1 MSIVVLVNGS
11 VILFTALLMAA
22 DALLFHETAA
32 VFGPMAMVAGA
43 IGGFLII
50 AGRQGGMAFDR
61 LHGFLLTTSVWLIA
75 ALTGALPL
83 WYAGLSLVDALFE
96 AMSGITTTGSTVMTG
111 LDGTPRGILF
121 WRALLQLMGGVGFV
135 VTAMALLPMLRV
147 GGMQLFRTESSEK
160 GEKELRTAAS
170 YALATLAIYL
180 GLVLLA
186 TITYWSGGMGGFD
199 ALTHAMTTLSTGGYS
214 NYDASFGHFTQPFL
228 HWAATVFMLAGA
240 MPFAWYIR
248 IATRRTLR
256 SEQVAAFLKSVAAV
270 ILILAFWLWWA
281 DDVPPFA
288 ALRLVAFNVVS
299 VVTTT
304 GYATADYL
312 TWGPVFAVAFFLLT
326 PVGGCTGSTAGG
338 AKAMRWLLMF
348 RALRTRIHV
357 IAHPHGVF
365 TTRYD
370 GRAVSD
376 DVLGGIMA
384 FFLFYMLTI
393 GITAVVLDLEGLD
406 TLTALSA
413 AVTAVANVGPGVGEI
428 VGPSGNFQA
437 LPDTAKLVLSFAMYA
452 GRLEML
458 TLFVLL
464 TPSFWRAL

>member
-1 MSIVVLVNGS
+1 
-11 VILFTALLMAA
+11 
-22 DALLFHETAA
+22 
-32 VFGPMAMVAGA
+32 
-43 IGGFLII
+43 
-50 AGRQGGMAFDR
+50 
-61 LHGFLLTTSVWLIA
+61 
-75 ALTGALPL
+75 
-83 WYAGLSLVDALFE
+83 
-96 AMSGITTTGSTVMTG
+96 
-111 LDGTPRGILF
+111 
-121 WRALLQLMGGVGFV
+121 
-135 VTAMALLPMLRV
+135 
-147 GGMQLFRTESSEK
+147 
-160 GEKELRTAAS
+160 
-170 YALATLAIYL
+170 
-180 GLVLLA
+180 
-186 TITYWSGGMGGFD
+186 
-199 ALTHAMTTLSTGGYS
+199 
-214 NYDASFGHFTQPFL
+214 
-228 HWAATVFMLAGA
+228 
-240 MPFAWYIR
+240 
-248 IATRRTLR
+248 
-256 SEQVAAFLKSVAAV
+256 
-270 ILILAFWLWWA
+270 
-281 DDVPPFA
+281 
-288 ALRLVAFNVVS
+288 
-299 VVTTT
+299 
-304 GYATADYL
+304 
-312 TWGPVFAVAFFLLT
+312 
-326 PVGGCTGSTAGG
+326 
-338 AKAMRWLLMF
+338 MRWLLMF